1 MKHPDQE
8 TWLGYLYEEQLAP
21 ERKADIEAHLTAC
34 PDCRRRFE
42 SWQAV
47 RHRLNAWSLPAHR
60 SRPTAGVPWLRL
72 AAMLLLLAVG
82 VVLGRYA
89 LGAQSAAESLRVQLR
104 EELTVELRSELERSL
119 AAAQEA
125 QRSQLHAWLTD
136 FARLQEDQR
145 SEDLTLVH
153 QAMLRLDT
161 ERRLDHARLRQDV
174 ETVALLTDASFRLA
188 HEQLLQLA
196 AAPGGPV
203 SDLSP

>member
-8 TWLGYLYEEQLAP
+8 TWLDYLYEEQLAP
-21 ERKADIEAHLTAC
+21 ERKADLEAHLTAC

-89 LGAQSAAESLRVQLR
+89 LGAQSAAELLRVQPRHGSRTPHR
-104 EELTVELRSELERSL
+104 EPRRATGSRGLLGGLWGAVLVAGAVPAV
-119 AAAQEA
+119 AAGA
-125 QRSQLHAWLTD
+125 D
-136 FARLQEDQR
+136 
-145 SEDLTLVH
+145 
-153 QAMLRLDT
+153 
-161 ERRLDHARLRQDV
+161 
-174 ETVALLTDASFRLA
+174 
-188 HEQLLQLA
+188 
-196 AAPGGPV
+196 G
-203 SDLSP
+203 